1 MDRRLGLWV
10 SAVGGLLAVTLVAAP
25 VWDFWRYRS
34 LRAPL
39 GPHVPVG
46 VILPLRPLP
55 PPLPPQAPERQAPIR
70 TASVPAA
77 GPRPVVIA
85 AVSPELAVSTASRPE
100 APVAVPSKV
109 ERTAPTQHAPQTQVT
124 VPAAVAAHKT
134 VSSMAPPAP
143 APANAPT
150 AALIAAE
157 QQAGGAPT
165 GPAQGVG
172 WIAAPVPAVADPTA
186 PPPEPNPEP
195 GKPAPNKPATSGGGG
210 GGGGSSHTTPP
221 ENPTLALVLPATPV
235 TVGDAVSV
243 TVHLSDASNVSS
255 VPFHVEFDPGI
266 LEFQSASQ
274 GSSVAGLQPILLANV
289 NPTRPGDLA
298 VGLSLVESSGL
309 LQGSGTVIRLQFRAL
324 APGVSALDFSR
335 ASVRGRTGEAL
346 DARFQNALVEVH

>member
-55 PPLPPQAPERQAPIR
+55 PPLPAQSPERQAPPAR
-70 TASVPAA
+70 SASVAA
-77 GPRPVVIA
+77 AEPRPVA
-85 AVSPELAVSTASRPE
+85 MTAVSPAQAVSSAPRLE
-100 APVAVPSKV
+100 APVVVPSQV
-109 ERTAPTQHAPQTQVT
+109 ETTAPAPHAPQ
-124 VPAAVAAHKT
+124 ARVAAPPPGAARRT
-134 VSSMAPPAP
+134 VSSMASPAP
-143 APANAPT
+143 APIP
-150 AALIAAE
+150 AE
-157 QQAGGAPT
+157 SHAGAESHASADSPA
-165 GPAQGVG
+165 AQGIG
-172 WIAAPVPAVADPTA
+172 WIAAPVPAVVDPTPA
-186 PPPEPNPEP
+186 PPESEPEP
-195 GKPAPNKPATSGGGG
+195 GKPTANTPVTHGGGG
-210 GGGGSSHTTPP
+210 GGNPRPTPP
-221 ENPTLALVLPATPV
+221 ENPTLALVLPSTSI
-235 TVGDAVSV
+235 TVGDAVNV

-255 VPFHVEFDPGI
+255 VPFHVEFDPAI
-266 LEFQSASQ
+266 LEFLSATQ
-274 GSSVAGLQPILLANV
+274 GSGVAALQPILLANV

-309 LQGSGTVIRLQFRAL
+309 LQGSGAVIRLQFRAL

>member
-10 SAVGGLLAVTLVAAP
+10 SAVGGLLAVTLVVAP
-25 VWDFWRYRS
+25 IWDFWRYRS

-55 PPLPPQAPERQAPIR
+55 PPLPPPSPGQQAPPMRSVSVVAAEPRPVAVPAVAPERAAWPAPRPDAPAVVPSQAPPAIAARKTVSRVTPPTPAPVPTPAPIR
-70 TASVPAA
+70 T
-77 GPRPVVIA
+77 
-85 AVSPELAVSTASRPE
+85 EL
-100 APVAVPSKV
+100 
-109 ERTAPTQHAPQTQVT
+109 
-124 VPAAVAAHKT
+124 
-134 VSSMAPPAP
+134 
-143 APANAPT
+143 
-150 AALIAAE
+150 
-157 QQAGGAPT
+157 QAGGDRSAAP
-165 GPAQGVG
+165 QGSG
-172 WIAAPVPAVADPTA
+172 WIAAPAVANPTA
-186 PPPEPNPEP
+186 PPPQESDPEP
-195 GKPAPNKPATSGGGG
+195 GKPTTNTPVTHG
-210 GGGGSSHTTPP
+210 GGGGSARTTPP
-221 ENPTLALVLPATPV
+221 ENPTLALVLPSTPI
-235 TVGDAVSV
+235 TVGDAVNV

-255 VPFHVEFDPGI
+255 VPFHVEFDPAI

-274 GSSVAGLQPILLANV
+274 GSGVARLQPILLANV

-309 LQGSGTVIRLQFRAL
+309 LQGSGAVIRLQFRAL